1 MLKCAYCIV
10 TAKNEAGLSA
20 HVRRVHP
27 GRWRKTLKD
36 SLPPGFNMGTPEPRK
51 VPAVAKRG
59 GKKQPIKSDCPWCKF
74 TSNHPPA
81 LARHIQ
87 GAHPDRWKHTLRK
100 SLGHKVTE
108 TDKAAEIRRAKQ
120 RVHNANMRARY
131 VAQGLTAT
139 GKPRKRARKKA
150 YVPKQPDVSGRIPVR
165 ELPSTCPICKQSY
178 STRSILGQHTRGIHH
193 MSLFDL
199 PPYKPLEVTAEK
211 EEQFQQDVAKAEE
224 ALRTY
229 EEWPDDKVVI
239 TIQNGTTTL
248 AGKNMAAIREAM
260 EKLEK

>member
-36 SLPPGFNMGTPEPRK
+36 SLPPGFNMGTPERI

-59 GKKQPIKSDCPWCKF
+59 HKKQPIKSDCPWCKF
-74 TSNHPPA
+74 TSTHPPA
-81 LARHIQ
+81 LARHIKGEHFQ
-87 GAHPDRWKHTLRK
+87 RWKGTLRA

-108 TDKAAEIRRAKQ
+108 DDKAAEIKRAKQ
-120 RVHNANMRARY
+120 RVYNANMRARY

-150 YVPKQPDVSGRIPVR
+150 YVPKQPDVSERIPVR
-165 ELPSTCPICKQSY
+165 ELPLKCPICKQSY

-199 PPYKPLEVTAEK
+199 PPYKPLKVTTEK
-211 EEQFQQDVAKAEE
+211 EEQFQQDVATAEA